1 MANLSRLLALFLES
15 VAYGTIALALHDG
28 HLKSRRD
35 IHITMTVAAF
45 AIFTI
50 ATFDLGITVDQSI
63 RLYVDRD
70 PRADPTLGNTTN
82 WWGIVQFCNFVVITF
97 IGDLILSYTP
107 HAHKTPAC
115 GIAAAIL
122 ASSTFHLSDL
132 GNVTPL
138 VTSMLSL
145 TLASNFTSS
154 SLIVVRIWAVYKE
167 SARYRTLNEQDP
179 LTKAIRVTIE
189 AGLLYT
195 AFLVILLSTY
205 ASGCMAQIPIW
216 RLGITFNLIIRRTAR
231 KREDA
236 LAVFSMPPPPVAI
249 NMEVSVAQEPAEN
262 PPSSPSAAERGE
274 KYRRW

>member
-189 AGLLYT
+189 AG
-195 AFLVILLSTY
+195 
-205 ASGCMAQIPIW
+205 CMAQIPIW